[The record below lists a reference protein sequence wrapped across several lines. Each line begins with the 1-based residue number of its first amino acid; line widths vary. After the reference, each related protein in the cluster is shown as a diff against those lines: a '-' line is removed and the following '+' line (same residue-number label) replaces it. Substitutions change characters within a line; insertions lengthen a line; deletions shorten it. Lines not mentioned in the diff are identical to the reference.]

1 MTDAI
6 TVWSPLGRAGTSP
19 VVDELNGHIDVT
31 PGTKPPPVR
40 HRCDVDVLDTRLRF
54 TLRGDAE
61 QSAATLNDPRSERW
75 CRSLE
80 AEAENGLSAG
90 AVVWGYVRIP
100 LEVFGERLDIERV
113 PEGRGWL
120 WEVTSATRG
129 TWTWRPEGR
138 LFADRMVLRR
148 QGEELPRVTY
158 LVRPVPGR
166 RARAGEQSS
175 VSWAPEAS
183 LAEVAAC
190 IVWILRGH
198 WTGALPKVQKVK
210 TFDFL

>member
-1 MTDAI
+1 MTDAS
-6 TVWSPLGRAGTSP
+6 TVWAPLGRAGTSP
-19 VVDELNGHIDVT
+19 VVDELHGHIDVT

-40 HRCDVDVLDTRLRF
+40 HRCDVNVLGTRLRF
-54 TLRGDAE
+54 ALHGDWE
-61 QSAATLNDPRSERW
+61 QSASMLDAPRSERW

-80 AEAENGLSAG
+80 ADSGHG
-90 AVVWGYVRIP
+90 PGCVVWSYVRIP
-100 LEVFGERLDIERV
+100 LEVLGERLDIERV

-120 WEVTSATRG
+120 WQVTSATRG
-129 TWTWRPEGR
+129 SWTWRAEGR

-148 QGEELPRVTY
+148 QGEELPLVTY
-158 LVRPVPGR
+158 QVRPVPGR

-190 IVWILRGH
+190 IVWVLRGH
-198 WTGALPKVQKVK
+198 WTGALPRAQKVK
-210 TFDFL
+210 RLDFL